1 MRQTKYYKIAD
12 FVFSLELPD
21 GVDTATM
28 LPSFRTFGTCR
39 AEDLLFRF
47 KVNAEV
53 LERPS
58 GLELIEKTESD
69 VGKVSMYRT
78 AAGDW
83 WLEMSYTDIDYY
95 MSVTEDFS
103 SASADID
110 LDDPDAGMVL
120 CSMLRIMWSQAVL
133 ALGGISVHAS
143 AVVCDGKAYLF
154 LGKSGTGKST
164 HSELWLRNFR
174 EAWLLNDDNPAIR
187 LIDGKAFAYGT
198 PWSGKKPVYIDKKV
212 PLGGIVRLQQAPEN
226 SMTLKEGLDAF
237 LCIYPSCSALHRDPV
252 QENRLCDTLE
262 ILSESVPVGLMEC
275 RPDDKAAI
283 ICHETILKDNPVVSG
298 TSEAA
303 DTQT

>member
-1 MRQTKYYKIAD
+1 MRQIKYYKIAD
-12 FVFSLELPD
+12 FVFSLDLPD
-21 GVDTATM
+21 GVDTTTM

-83 WLEMSYTDIDYY
+83 WLEMSYTDIDHY
-95 MSVTEDFS
+95 MSVAEDFS

-133 ALGGISVHAS
+133 AVERKEAS
-143 AVVCDGKAYLF
+143 LYRQESAARRNCP
-154 LGKSGTGKST
+154 SGTVAGESDDLERGSGCVPM
-164 HSELWLRNFR
+164 HISELLG
-174 EAWLLNDDNPAIR
+174 AA
-187 LIDGKAFAYGT
+187 
-198 PWSGKKPVYIDKKV
+198 SGPCA
-212 PLGGIVRLQQAPEN
+212 GEQIV
-226 SMTLKEGLDAF
+226 
-237 LCIYPSCSALHRDPV
+237 
-252 QENRLCDTLE
+252 
-262 ILSESVPVGLMEC
+262 
-275 RPDDKAAI
+275 
-283 ICHETILKDNPVVSG
+283 
-298 TSEAA
+298 
-303 DTQT
+303 

>member
-1 MRQTKYYKIAD
+1 MTSKDAIFHLSPHLLYPDNHFAPASQHLVNTVEELEKEFLASEDEAGCMSLAD
-12 FVFSLELPD
+12 E
-21 GVDTATM
+21 
-28 LPSFRTFGTCR
+28 
-39 AEDLLFRF
+39 
-47 KVNAEV
+47 
-53 LERPS
+53 
-58 GLELIEKTESD
+58 
-69 VGKVSMYRT
+69 
-78 AAGDW
+78 
-83 WLEMSYTDIDYY
+83 
-95 MSVTEDFS
+95 
-103 SASADID
+103 
-110 LDDPDAGMVL
+110 DAGMVL

-143 AVVCDGKAYLF
+143 AVVLGGVAYLF

-187 LIDGKAFAYGT
+187 VIDGKAFAYGT

-212 PLGGIVRLQQAPEN
+212 PLGGIVRLEQSQVN
-226 SMTLKEGLDAF
+226 RMTLKEGLDAF

-298 TSEAA
+298 TSETA

>member
-12 FVFSLELPD
+12 FVFSLDLPD

-83 WLEMSYTDIDYY
+83 WLEMSYADIDHY

-110 LDDPDAGMVL
+110 LNDPDAGMVL

-133 ALGGISVHAS
+133 ALGGFMLRRSCLAALPICFS
-143 AVVCDGKAYLF
+143 ARAEQGRAL
-154 LGKSGTGKST
+154 
-164 HSELWLRNFR
+164 
-174 EAWLLNDDNPAIR
+174 IR
-187 LIDGKAFAYGT
+187 
-198 PWSGKKPVYIDKKV
+198 
-212 PLGGIVRLQQAPEN
+212 
-226 SMTLKEGLDAF
+226 
-237 LCIYPSCSALHRDPV
+237 SC
-252 QENRLCDTLE
+252 
-262 ILSESVPVGLMEC
+262 G
-275 RPDDKAAI
+275 
-283 ICHETILKDNPVVSG
+283 
-298 TSEAA
+298 
-303 DTQT
+303 

>member
-1 MRQTKYYKIAD
+1 MRQIKYYKIAD
-12 FVFSLELPD
+12 FVFSLDLPD
-21 GVDTATM
+21 GVDTTTM

-39 AEDLLFRF
+39 AEDLLFTF
-47 KVNAEV
+47 QVNAEV

-58 GLELIEKTESD
+58 GFELIEKTESD
-69 VGKVSMYRT
+69 VGKVSMCRT
-78 AAGDW
+78 AAGNW
-83 WLEMSYTDIDYY
+83 WLEMSYTDIDHY
-95 MSVTEDFS
+95 MSVAEDFS
-103 SASADID
+103 SASSDID
-110 LDDPDAGMVL
+110 LDDPDSGMVL

-143 AVVCDGKAYLF
+143 AVVLGGVAYLF

-187 LIDGKAFAYGT
+187 VIDGKAFAYGT

-212 PLGGIVRLQQAPEN
+212 PLGGIVRLEQSQVN
-226 SMTLKEGLDAF
+226 RMTLKEGLDAF

-298 TSEAA
+298 TSETA